1 MQTGEAVRMQTQ
13 ALMKEAEELSAES
26 RQQRTRLACINAEL
40 LKLHARLQPHGLG
53 SDKLPQ
59 LLAAHGLLPSP
70 LPLLRAEHQG
80 SPRQR
85 AQSGPDQASTAWTSL
100 PVEVSEV

>member
-40 LKLHARLQPHGLG
+40 LKLHARL
-53 SDKLPQ
+53 K
-59 LLAAHGLLPSP
+59 
-70 LPLLRAEHQG
+70 RK
-80 SPRQR
+80 
-85 AQSGPDQASTAWTSL
+85 
-100 PVEVSEV
+100 